1 MASRRLAV
9 EPQPDFTRLL
19 KTLRRDGEP
28 DRVPFF
34 ELFSNITEPVLRA
47 LGRWV
52 PAPDSPSRDEWID
65 WWYDRHIEYQYLL
78 GYDYVN
84 ASPTGFGFPQ
94 KPRPT
99 AQTAQS
105 VRGYYLAT
113 THTIANRADF
123 DAYAWP
129 QPENIDPSPLER
141 LAERLPS
148 GMKVISSF
156 SGVLENVMWLLGY
169 EPFGMALYEDPALV
183 KDMFDAVGS
192 RIVAFFEKCV
202 EHEVVGAIVM
212 GDDMGF
218 NTQTMVAPD
227 ALREFMFPWHAR
239 IVEAA
244 HRKGKPAILHSC
256 GNLNEVMDD
265 IIACGWDAKH
275 SYEDSVTPVWE
286 AKERWGDRIAVL
298 GGFDMDKLCRV
309 DLEEVRK
316 HTVYLMERCSPDGGW
331 ALGTGN
337 SVADYIPM
345 ENFLTMLETGDAIR
359 TERSR

>member
-1 MASRRLAV
+1 MALRRLAI
-9 EPQPDFTRLL
+9 EPEPDFRRLE
-19 KTLRRDGEP
+19 TVLRRDGEP

-47 LGRWV
+47 LGRWT
-52 PAPDSPSRDEWID
+52 PAPESPSRDEWLD
-65 WWYDRHIEYQYLL
+65 WWLDRHIEYQYLL

-84 ASPTGFGFPQ
+84 AGPVGFGFPQ

-113 THTIANRADF
+113 THTIADRADF
-123 DAYAWP
+123 EAYAWP
-129 QPENIDPSPLER
+129 NPATIDPSPLER
-141 LAERLPS
+141 LAGRLPS
-148 GMKVISSF
+148 GMKVISTF

-169 EPFGMALYEDPALV
+169 EPFSLMLYEDPAFV
-183 KDMFDAVGS
+183 KEMFDAIGS
-192 RIVAFFEKCV
+192 RIVAYFERCV
-202 EHEVVGAIVM
+202 EYGVVGAICM

-218 NTQTMVAPD
+218 NTQTLVGPD
-227 ALREFMFPWHAR
+227 ALREFMFPWHAS
-239 IVEAA
+239 IVETA

-256 GNLNEVMDD
+256 GNLSEVMDD

-275 SYEDSVTPVWE
+275 SYEDSITPAWE

-298 GGFDMDKLCRV
+298 GGFDMDRLCRATP
-309 DLEEVRK
+309 DEVRS
-316 HTVYLMERCSPDGGW
+316 HTRLLMERCAPGGGW

-337 SVADYIPM
+337 SVADYVPM
-345 ENFLTMLETGDAIR
+345 ENFLTMLEQGDALR
-359 TERSR
+359 RGGSR